1 MMSKKK
7 VEIAQDEIAKKRW
20 AIISLAS
27 IPLIMTLGNSM
38 LIPILPLM
46 EKKLGI
52 TTVQSSYIIT
62 LYSIVAIVLI
72 PIAGYLSDRFG
83 RKIVILPS
91 LIIAG
96 IGGLVSGWAAW
107 KMESPYF
114 FIMIGRVLQGIGAA
128 GTAPI
133 VMPLIGDLFKKD
145 EEVSSSLGIIETSN
159 TFGKVLSP
167 ILGSLLAVFIW
178 FLPFFAFPVFCLISA
193 LLILFLIKKPKKEE
207 EPLTFK
213 QFTQNTKSIFR
224 MHGKW
229 LFAVFIIGI
238 ILMFMLFSILFY
250 LSNILEDEHHFT
262 GIKKGFI
269 LAIPLASLCI
279 SSFIA
284 GKVIKD
290 NMVTMK
296 WITFG
301 GIVLSGVS
309 ALAVSFSAQLIY
321 LLAVFLTCGIGIGV
335 SLPCLD
341 ALITQTIEKETR
353 GTITSFYSAM
363 RFVGVAAG
371 PPVMALFMKHNVSF
385 MFILLAV
392 FGLIAALLAFK
403 IIRPPKESDKR
414 PV

>member
-1 MMSKKK
+1 
-7 VEIAQDEIAKKRW
+7 
-20 AIISLAS
+20 
-27 IPLIMTLGNSM
+27 
-38 LIPILPLM
+38 
-46 EKKLGI
+46 
-52 TTVQSSYIIT
+52 
-62 LYSIVAIVLI
+62 
-72 PIAGYLSDRFG
+72 
-83 RKIVILPS
+83 
-91 LIIAG
+91 
-96 IGGLVSGWAAW
+96 
-107 KMESPYF
+107 MESPYF
-114 FIMIGRVLQGIGAA
+114 FILIGRVLQGIGAA

-167 ILGSLLAVFIW
+167 ILGSLLAGFIW

-250 LSNILEDEHHFT
+250 LSNILEDEHHFA

-290 NMVTMK
+290 NM
-296 WITFG
+296 
-301 GIVLSGVS
+301 
-309 ALAVSFSAQLIY
+309 A
-321 LLAVFLTCGIGIGV
+321 
-335 SLPCLD
+335 
-341 ALITQTIEKETR
+341 R
-353 GTITSFYSAM
+353 
-363 RFVGVAAG
+363 R
-371 PPVMALFMKHNVSF
+371 
-385 MFILLAV
+385 
-392 FGLIAALLAFK
+392 
-403 IIRPPKESDKR
+403 
-414 PV
+414 